1 MVIRKLMTN
10 NDIYNYANNLL
21 NAFEDMA
28 NLSLPVKVHFYFQ
41 KNMNF
46 MVKMAQDVEKSRTEI
61 LNKYGTFNQENQTYS
76 FEEAVIEKVNQDIT
90 DLFSLEQEVKIHII
104 PMEWIE
110 NMELTAKQVNAFSF
124 MLNTNDDEE
133 EE

>member
-10 NDIYNYANNLL
+10 NDIYNHANNLL
-21 NAFEDMA
+21 SAFEDVA

-41 KNMNF
+41 KNMDF
-46 MVKMAQDVEKSRTEI
+46 IVKMAQDIEKSRTEI
-61 LNKYGTFNQENQTYS
+61 LNKYGTLDQETQTYK
-76 FEEAVIEKVNQDIT
+76 FEEADVEKVNQDMT
-90 DLFSLEQEVKIHII
+90 DLFSLEQEVKIHVI

-110 NMELTAKQVNAFSF
+110 DMELTAKQVNAFSF
-124 MLNTNDDEE
+124 MFDMDDEE

>member
-10 NDIYNYANNLL
+10 NDIYNHANNLL
-21 NAFEDMA
+21 SAFEDVA

-41 KNMNF
+41 KNMDF
-46 MVKMAQDVEKSRTEI
+46 IVKRAQDIEKSRTEI
-61 LNKYGTFNQENQTYS
+61 LDKYGTLDQETQTYK
-76 FEEAVIEKVNQDIT
+76 FEEADVEKVNQDMR
-90 DLFSLEQEVKIHII
+90 DLFSLEQEVKIHVI

-110 NMELTAKQVNAFSF
+110 DMELTAKQVNAFSF
-124 MLNTNDDEE
+124 MFDMDDEE

>member
-10 NDIYNYANNLL
+10 NDIYNHANNLL
-21 NAFEDMA
+21 SAFEDVA

-41 KNMNF
+41 KNMDF
-46 MVKMAQDVEKSRTEI
+46 IVKMAQDIEKSRTEI
-61 LNKYGTFNQENQTYS
+61 LDKYGTLDQETQTYK
-76 FEEAVIEKVNQDIT
+76 FEEADVEKINQDMM
-90 DLFSLEQEVKIHII
+90 DLFSLEQEVKIHVI

-110 NMELTAKQVNAFSF
+110 DMELTAKQVNAFSF
-124 MLNTNDDEE
+124 MFDMDDEE

>member
-10 NDIYNYANNLL
+10 NDIYNHANNLL
-21 NAFEDMA
+21 SAFEDVA

-41 KNMNF
+41 KNMDF
-46 MVKMAQDVEKSRTEI
+46 IVKMAQDIEKSRTEI
-61 LNKYGTFNQENQTYS
+61 LDKYGTLDQETQTYK
-76 FEEAVIEKVNQDIT
+76 FEEADVEKVNQDMR
-90 DLFSLEQEVKIHII
+90 DLFSLEQEVKIHVI

-110 NMELTAKQVNAFSF
+110 DMELTAKQVNAFSF
-124 MLNTNDDEE
+124 MFDMDDEE

>member
-10 NDIYNYANNLL
+10 NDIYNHANNLL
-21 NAFEDMA
+21 SAFEDVA

-41 KNMNF
+41 KNMDCV
-46 MVKMAQDVEKSRTEI
+46 VKMAQEIEKSRTEI
-61 LNKYGTFNQENQTYS
+61 LDKYGTLDQETQTYK
-76 FEEAVIEKVNQDIT
+76 FEEADVEKVNQDMM
-90 DLFSLEQEVKIHII
+90 DLFSLEQEVKIHVI

-110 NMELTAKQVNAFSF
+110 DMELTAKQVNAFSF
-124 MLNTNDDEE
+124 MFDMDDEE